1 MRKINH
7 LIYLAICAPLLLS
20 ACGGDE
26 NEASQ
31 LTEPRG
37 DDTLV
42 GTCVH
47 IYQDPLIS
55 ITSAQEAET
64 GYAIDQ
70 VHISNITLA
79 GEAVDLH
86 RYPQDNLSNFTL
98 DTDGNGGYCSLPCAF
113 LEGEGT
119 VSFDVSANGY
129 QTKTVEL
136 EGEYQTFNGGCPSYS
151 SDGVLTAIELTPV
164 N

>member
-1 MRKINH
+1 MGKFNH
-7 LIYLAICAPLLLS
+7 LTCLAICTPLLLI
-20 ACGGDE
+20 ACSGDN
-26 NEASQ
+26 NEVSPF
-31 LTEPRG
+31 TEPR
-37 DDTLV
+37 DNDTLS
-42 GTCVH
+42 GICVH
-47 IYQDPLIS
+47 YYQDPLIS

-79 GEAVDLH
+79 DQAVNLH
-86 RYPQDNLSNFTL
+86 QYSQDNLSNFTL
-98 DTDGNGGYCSLPCAF
+98 DTDGNGGYCTLPCAF
-113 LEGEGT
+113 LEGEGS
-119 VSFDVSANGY
+119 VSFEVSVNGY

-136 EGEYQTFNGGCPSYS
+136 EGEYQNFNGGCPSYS